1 MFQETQEALIG
12 GAKSRAIPPAAAPSV
27 ELTPREQQVLN
38 LMAKGFSHLEI
49 ARLLQVSVNTTRTQ
63 AKSIYSKL
71 NVHSRSQAVFEAA
84 VLGLLEP
91 LPWSG

>member
-1 MFQETQEALIG
+1 MFQESQDAVIS
-12 GAKSRAIPPAAAPSV
+12 GAATRPIPPEAVPSV
-27 ELTPREQQVLN
+27 GLTPREQQVLN